1 MLKRIN
7 ETPEL
12 SSNTSSQDNNILAEK
27 KQDQTLDLEKENSKT
42 NFKIKIKI
50 SKEDLYPQLHDN
62 SEDFELSLE
71 LTNSNKDELSNP
83 DFINQLTSKVVKG
96 IKSHFEKDKT
106 SQNYTGKAKI
116 GQKSTK
122 SKLRKS
128 SKTKS
133 MQFLLENRP
142 LKKSRVTLKPNKE
155 IQKHCK
161 KINDSKILTIVN
173 HNDKE
178 NSNTNGVKR

>member
-1 MLKRIN
+1 M
-7 ETPEL
+7 
-12 SSNTSSQDNNILAEK
+12 AEK
-27 KQDQTLDLEKENSKT
+27 KQDQNLGLDKENYKS

-50 SKEDLYPQLHDN
+50 SKEDFYPHLKDT

-71 LTNSNKDELSNP
+71 LTNSNKNELSNP
-83 DFINQLTSKVVKG
+83 DFISQLTSKMVEG
-96 IKSHFEKDKT
+96 IKSHLVKDKP
-106 SQNYTGKAKI
+106 SQNHTDKTQI
-116 GQKSTK
+116 GQKNSK

-155 IQKHCK
+155 IQKQYK
-161 KINDSKILTIVN
+161 KIVDSKSSAILN

-178 NSNTNGVKR
+178 NSNSNGFKT